1 MDGVLLKTLLR
12 DFKPIIFRKMKTT
25 INNLQLLNRATNM
38 VLAGYD
44 LIQSL
49 QTSTLI
55 ESLQFR
61 LMNGT
66 AHFIY
71 RKANGE
77 LREAWGTLLA
87 KTIERNINGRG
98 YPRKLDGLQ
107 AYFDI
112 EEQAWRSFRYENLI
126 TIL

>member
-1 MDGVLLKTLLR
+1 
-12 DFKPIIFRKMKTT
+12 MKTT
-25 INNLQLLNRATNM
+25 INSLQLLNRATNM
-38 VLAGYD
+38 VVRGYD
-44 LIQSL
+44 LTQSL
-49 QTSTLI
+49 QTSVLI
-55 ESLQFR
+55 EVLQFK

-77 LREAWGTLLA
+77 LREAFGTLL
-87 KTIERNINGRG
+87 ERVADSNINGRG

-112 EEQAWRSFRYENLI
+112 EEQEWRSFRYENLI

>member
-1 MDGVLLKTLLR
+1 
-12 DFKPIIFRKMKTT
+12 MKTT
-25 INNLQLLNRATNM
+25 INNLALLNRATNM
-38 VLAGYD
+38 VIKGYD
-44 LIQSL
+44 LNQSL
-49 QTSTLI
+49 QTSALI
-55 ESLQFR
+55 EALQFK
-61 LMNGT
+61 LVNGT

-71 RKANGE
+71 HKINGE
-77 LREAWGTLLA
+77 LREAFGTLLERVA
-87 KTIERNINGRG
+87 DRNINGRG

>member
-1 MDGVLLKTLLR
+1 
-12 DFKPIIFRKMKTT
+12 MKAT
-25 INNLQLLNRATNM
+25 INSLQLLNRATNM

-44 LIQSL
+44 LNQSL

-55 ESLQFR
+55 EALQLQ

-66 AHFIY
+66 VHFLY
-71 RKANGE
+71 RKKNGTI
-77 LREAWGTLLA
+77 REAWGTLLE
-87 KTIERNINGRG
+87 KVVTNNINGYG
-98 YPRKLDGLQ
+98 EPRRYYNCQ

>member
-1 MDGVLLKTLLR
+1 
-12 DFKPIIFRKMKTT
+12 MKTT
-25 INNLQLLNRATNM
+25 INNLALLNRATNM
-38 VLAGYD
+38 LINGYD
-44 LIQSL
+44 LTQSL
-49 QTSTLI
+49 QTSALI
-55 ESLQFR
+55 EALQFR

-77 LREAWGTLLA
+77 LREAFGTLLERVA
-87 KTIERNINGRG
+87 DRNINGRG

-112 EEQAWRSFRYENLI
+112 EEQEWRSFRYENLI
-126 TIL
+126 TVL

>member
-1 MDGVLLKTLLR
+1 
-12 DFKPIIFRKMKTT
+12 MKTT
-25 INNLQLLNRATNM
+25 INSLQLLNRATNM
-38 VLAGYD
+38 VLAGYN
-44 LIQSL
+44 LNQSL
-49 QTSTLI
+49 QTYALI

-71 RKANGE
+71 RKTNGE
-77 LREAWGTLLA
+77 LREAWGTLLPR
-87 KTIERNINGRG
+87 TIERNINGRG

-112 EEQAWRSFRYENLI
+112 EEQEWRSFRYENLI